1 MKKRKRPPI
10 LLLLTA
16 LALMLTACGAPS
28 ASLPTVNPD
37 KTVQNTRAAETDAP
51 QNSLPPGSTAQITS
65 DPTVEP
71 TPSKER
77 FIEDLRARYSA
88 HTPNGYSL
96 WTKDSSL
103 YCVDSKGYATCRLP
117 AGEQELTNVY
127 NGVFLTA
134 KGAATYLRKIDGSA
148 VFSDDKLDGAKV
160 ILLSHK
166 GQAMFQ
172 DGYIML
178 CRMTESYAGASYE
191 LGFMNTN
198 GEWLVP
204 LSGQN
209 PILTGGFDASVSNLK
224 EKLYYCGEGILA
236 FQSDEDQHSY
246 YNIRE
251 NQTVTIKNTNYNFDS
266 ILQCDY
272 LQFRN
277 GICVT
282 AYGNYYYKFN
292 VNGETKLIRKN
303 IHNNIHERLGS
314 NYYDRNTDQMI
325 IMGIQYHTDAFYV
338 GDAFSGT
345 IVKKIENIKVCN
357 VTGFFS
363 DGTAQLMIENKEG
376 NYYYTVID
384 RNGNFLF
391 EPIKTES
398 NAVFNLNGYHIDTAK
413 TTYHDGYFSVIDNN
427 GNLLL
432 KTDYVKDFYIK
443 NGVARY
449 EKNDET
455 FYVDL
460 GKCTP
465 IQ

>member
-77 FIEDLRARYSA
+77 FIEELRARYSA

-178 CRMTESYAGASYE
+178 WPYDGKLCR
-191 LGFMNTN
+191 
-198 GEWLVP
+198 
-204 LSGQN
+204 
-209 PILTGGFDASVSNLK
+209 
-224 EKLYYCGEGILA
+224 GIL
-236 FQSDEDQHSY
+236 
-246 YNIRE
+246 
-251 NQTVTIKNTNYNFDS
+251 
-266 ILQCDY
+266 
-272 LQFRN
+272 
-277 GICVT
+277 
-282 AYGNYYYKFN
+282 
-292 VNGETKLIRKN
+292 
-303 IHNNIHERLGS
+303 
-314 NYYDRNTDQMI
+314 
-325 IMGIQYHTDAFYV
+325 
-338 GDAFSGT
+338 
-345 IVKKIENIKVCN
+345 
-357 VTGFFS
+357 
-363 DGTAQLMIENKEG
+363 
-376 NYYYTVID
+376 
-384 RNGNFLF
+384 
-391 EPIKTES
+391 
-398 NAVFNLNGYHIDTAK
+398 
-413 TTYHDGYFSVIDNN
+413 
-427 GNLLL
+427 
-432 KTDYVKDFYIK
+432 
-443 NGVARY
+443 
-449 EKNDET
+449 
-455 FYVDL
+455 
-460 GKCTP
+460 
-465 IQ
+465 